1 MSIQTELSRII
12 NAKSAIKAAIDGK
25 GVTVPDTTLL
35 DGMAALIESI
45 EAGGGDLTI
54 DGRPV
59 AWGVLT
65 PAENITSQITLLG
78 SKDSPWLKVGNS
90 TSNRSRLTAGYII
103 RLPGTLSPTVSTLL
117 VGSSGPT
124 QWNGSNN
131 SHGGSVFYRSSS
143 GNYSSKRYE
152 TLMELNYGDLILNL
166 DTTFPLVAGYSYFW
180 LAVQIIMPEDI
191 A

>member
-12 NAKSAIKAAIDGK
+12 NAKTAIKAAIEGK

-45 EAGGGDLTI
+45 EAGGGNLTI

-78 SKDSPWLKVGNS
+78 SQDSPWLGVGNS
-90 TSNRSRLTAGYII
+90 TSRLDRLTAGYIT

-124 QWNGSNN
+124 QWKGANN

-143 GNYSSKRYE
+143 GNYSATKYE
-152 TLMELNYGDLILNL
+152 TLMELSYGNLILNL
-166 DTTFPLVAGYSYFW
+166 DTRFPLVAGYSYFW
-180 LAVQIIMPEDI
+180 LAVQIVMPEGI
-191 A
+191 T